1 MIAFEGE
8 GGVGNI
14 KEWGSVLC
22 SICFL
27 CCHFIA
33 FLGALPEKWRVAL

>member
-1 MIAFEGE
+1 MLE
-8 GGVGNI
+8 GGGGLGNI
-14 KEWGSVLC
+14 KESGSVLY

-33 FLGALPEKWRVAL
+33 FLGALPEKW